1 MPGFAE
7 PPQAHVPVV
16 SFTARSGTGKTTF
29 LEGLI
34 PALLR
39 RGVRVMVV
47 KHDVHRFD
55 VDTPGKDSWRLRQAG
70 ARRVLLANR
79 GELALMGSVDGDVP
93 LPELVA
99 RFGHDVDLVLSEG
112 YRRSGMPK
120 ILVARAEAREHL
132 DPADVDP
139 LIAAVTD
146 HDLGLDVPQFPLDD
160 PEPCAD
166 FLVARFVAG
175 AGSRV
180 DRQTTG
186 VLLAGGASSR
196 MGQSKADLSFGGRLL
211 LPALTER
218 LQAVCRGGVIVV
230 RRAGQSLPSLPAS
243 ARVVD
248 DLLPERAALGG
259 LFTGLALAE
268 SPFVFLAAC
277 DMPLLSGGLIDAL
290 QTLPPATADVL
301 LPVRDGHSEPTH
313 AIYGHRCLGAIKR
326 ALLAG
331 EYGMGGWLG
340 SVRVERIPED
350 RWRPFDADGLS
361 FLNVNTPEDLAR
373 AEATLEKEPS

>member
-1 MPGFAE
+1 MPDSVETDAGL
-7 PPQAHVPVV
+7 PIV

-29 LEGLI
+29 LEKLI

-47 KHDVHRFD
+47 KHDVHGFE
-55 VDTPGKDSWRLRQAG
+55 VDKPGKDSWRLREAG

-79 GELALMGSVDGDVP
+79 HKLALMGAVDGEVP

-99 RFGHDVDLVLSEG
+99 RFGHDVDLILSEG
-112 YRRSGMPK
+112 YRRSAMPK
-120 ILVARAEAREHL
+120 ILIARHGARETL
-132 DPADVDP
+132 DPSEVSP
-139 LIAAVTD
+139 LVAAVTD

-166 FLVARFVAG
+166 FLV
-175 AGSRV
+175 SRYVRTEGTV
-180 DRQTTG
+180 DRDLTG
-186 VLLAGGASSR
+186 VLLAGGWSRR
-196 MGQSKADLSFGGRLL
+196 MGSPKTEMEFGGRPLL
-211 LPALTER
+211 PDLVDRMASVCSGGVLVVRRKWQELPAL
-218 LQAVCRGGVIVV
+218 
-230 RRAGQSLPSLPAS
+230 PDP

-259 LFTGLALAE
+259 LFTGLALARTR
-268 SPFVFLAAC
+268 FVFLAAC
-277 DMPLLSGGLIDAL
+277 DMPLLSPAAMEGLRV
-290 QTLPPATADVL
+290 LPPPTADVI

-313 AIYGHRCLGAIKR
+313 AVYGHRCLGAIKR

-331 EYGMGGWLG
+331 EFGMGRWLG
-340 SVRVERIPED
+340 SVRVERIPEE
-350 RWRPFDADGLS
+350 RWRRFDPDGRS

-373 AEATLEKEPS
+373 ATALAGAE

>member
-1 MPGFAE
+1 MLDSVEADAGLPI
-7 PPQAHVPVV
+7 V

-29 LEGLI
+29 LEALI

-47 KHDVHRFD
+47 KHDVHGFE
-55 VDTPGKDSWRLRQAG
+55 VDKPGKDSWRLRQAG
-70 ARRVLLANR
+70 ARRVLLANKDR
-79 GELALMGSVDGDVP
+79 LALMGAVDGDVP

-112 YRRSGMPK
+112 YRKSSVPK
-120 ILVARAEAREHL
+120 ILIAREGAREAL
-132 DPADVDP
+132 SPDDVSP

-146 HDLGLDVPQFPLDD
+146 HPLTVDVPQFPLDD

-166 FLVARFVAG
+166 FLVARFVRTEG
-175 AGSRV
+175 TVSREL
-180 DRQTTG
+180 TG
-186 VLLAGGASSR
+186 VLLAGGASTR
-196 MGQSKADLSFGGRLL
+196 MGTEKADLQFLNRPL
-211 LPALTER
+211 LPELVDRMSA
-218 LQAVCRGGVIVV
+218 ACSGGVIVV
-230 RRAGQSLPSLPAS
+230 RRAGQTLPALPAA

-268 SPFVFLAAC
+268 TPFVFLAAC
-277 DMPLLSGGLIDAL
+277 DMPLLSTASIEGLR
-290 QTLPPATADVL
+290 TLPPPTADVL
-301 LPVRDGHSEPTH
+301 LPIRDGHSEPTH
-313 AIYGHRCLGAIKR
+313 AVYGHRCLGAIKR

-331 EYGMGGWLG
+331 EYGMGRWLG
-340 SVRVERIPED
+340 SIRVERIPES
-350 RWRPFDADGLS
+350 RWRLFDAGGLS

-373 AEATLEKEPS
+373 AEGLAGAER

>member
-1 MPGFAE
+1 MLDSVETDAGLPI
-7 PPQAHVPVV
+7 V

-29 LEGLI
+29 LERLI

-47 KHDVHRFD
+47 KHDVHGFE
-55 VDTPGKDSWRLRQAG
+55 VDKPGKDSWRLRRAG

-79 GELALMGSVDGDVP
+79 EKLALMGAVDGEVP

-112 YRRSGMPK
+112 YRRSAMPK
-120 ILVARAEAREHL
+120 ILIARQGAREAL
-132 DPADVDP
+132 SPTEIDP
-139 LIAAVTD
+139 LVAAVTD

-166 FLVARFVAG
+166 FLVARYVRTEG
-175 AGSRV
+175 TI
-180 DRQTTG
+180 DRELTG
-186 VLLAGGASSR
+186 VLLAGGESSR
-196 MGQSKADLSFGGRLL
+196 MGRPKCDLTFAGRLL
-211 LPALTER
+211 LPDLVER
-218 LQAVCRGGVIVV
+218 MASVCAGGVLVV
-230 RRAGQSLPSLPAS
+230 RRSGQSLPPLPAS

-268 SPFVFLAAC
+268 TRFVFLAAC
-277 DMPLLSGGLIDAL
+277 DMPLLSPPAIDGLRL
-290 QTLPPATADVL
+290 LPPPTADVL
-301 LPVRDGHSEPTH
+301 LPIREGHSEPTH
-313 AIYGHRCLGAIKR
+313 ALYGHRCLGAIKR

-331 EYGMGGWLG
+331 EYGMGRWLG
-340 SVRVERIPED
+340 SVRVERIPEA
-350 RWRPFDADGLS
+350 RWRLFDPEGRS

-373 AEATLEKEPS
+373 AEDLAGAVR